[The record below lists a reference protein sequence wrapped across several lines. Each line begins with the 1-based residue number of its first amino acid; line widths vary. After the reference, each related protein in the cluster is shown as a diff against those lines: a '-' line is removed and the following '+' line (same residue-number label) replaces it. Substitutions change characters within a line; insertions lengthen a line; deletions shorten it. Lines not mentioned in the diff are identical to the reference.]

1 VVSNLNNNLNTVSG
15 IIGGATVYK
24 DSTILVTGGTG
35 SWGEELI
42 RQLLTFHPK
51 KIIVYS
57 RNENSQVELR
67 RKMANDNL
75 FFFIGDIRDKAA
87 LLAATEGVDYLFHLA
102 ALKHV
107 PICEENPVESIKTN
121 ILGTQNVI
129 DAAVE
134 NHIKKVIYVSTD
146 KAADPAN
153 TYGMTKALG
162 EKLIIH
168 ANSKLSDTK
177 FSCVRGGNVLGS
189 SGSVLPLFQKQIAE
203 LGEVHITDKR
213 MIRYFVSPREAIVR
227 LLKAARISQGGE
239 TFVMNMDAFR
249 IIDLAEVLIEH
260 SGKSDVKIIE
270 IGIRPGEKLKE
281 VLIAENEKDLASSLD
296 EDLLLI
302 SANQKGASTIDPQIE
317 KIENPL
323 LTKDEIKNMLKK
335 EKFI

>member
-1 VVSNLNNNLNTVSG
+1 
-15 IIGGATVYK
+15 
-24 DSTILVTGGTG
+24 
-35 SWGEELI
+35 
-42 RQLLTFHPK
+42 
-51 KIIVYS
+51 
-57 RNENSQVELR
+57 
-67 RKMANDNL
+67 MANDNL

-317 KIENPL
+317 KIENSL

-335 EKFI
+335 EKLI